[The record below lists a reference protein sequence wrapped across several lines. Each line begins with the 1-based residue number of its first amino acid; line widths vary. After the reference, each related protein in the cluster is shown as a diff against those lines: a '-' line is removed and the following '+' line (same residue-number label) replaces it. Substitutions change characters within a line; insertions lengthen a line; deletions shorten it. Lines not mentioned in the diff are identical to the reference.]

1 MLKTFKTIQA
11 QDREK
16 FVAPE
21 SVQDVIPVKRIWDD
35 GIFLVGKNKYS
46 KMFRFDDV
54 NYSSAS
60 DEEKAMMTA
69 QYAKILNTF
78 DVGATSKIT
87 INNRRMNMDDFTGRI
102 LLDMRDDGLDSYR
115 REYNRMLL
123 DKAESAN
130 SIMQEKYVTVSV
142 CKRSIEEARL
152 YFARVFASLFAQFKQ
167 IGSTCEELNAEQRL
181 RLLHDFFHPGEETQF
196 RFNMREF
203 MRRGHDFRDAIVP
216 DSFEFYSDYFKFG
229 DRFGRVLYLKDYAN
243 RINDELIAN
252 LCELNRNLMLSI
264 DIIPL
269 SMDEAIQEV
278 ENKLLGIDTNIAN
291 WQRRQNENNNFSAMI
306 PFDMMQQ
313 RTETEDFLNDITTND
328 QRMMLVV
335 ITIVHTA
342 DSKQQLDS
350 DTAAILSGTG
360 TSRLARLK
368 YQQMDAL
375 NTALPYGVRKIDAV
389 RTLTTDSLSI
399 FTPFRAQEIC
409 HANGV
414 YFGQNPISK
423 NLIVINRRNL
433 LNGNAMILGVSGSGK
448 SFICKN
454 EFVGLILAD
463 PNADYIFIDPE
474 REYSPLVKAMDGEA
488 IMLSSTS
495 DHHINAM
502 DMNANYGDGAN
513 PVILKSEFLMSLC
526 ELLVEDRHLGAKEK
540 SIIDRCTTATYR
552 YYKQGNYCGEPPTL
566 QDFYEQ
572 LLKQKEPEAH
582 DLAVDI
588 EMYAIG
594 NMNTFAHQ
602 TNVNTNNHVVCY
614 DIHELG
620 KNLQS
625 AGMLIVLDS
634 ILNRITRNRKRKRN
648 TYIFIDEIYLMF
660 QNEYSA
666 NFLHTLWKR
675 VRKYGAFCTGI
686 TQNVEDLLQSH
697 TARTMLSNSELLV
710 MLNQSGNDM
719 DRLAELLNISNTQR
733 SFMENVGPGQ
743 GLLKVGSSLVP
754 FVNQF
759 PTNTSLYKLM
769 STKINE

>member
-21 SVQDVIPVKRIWDD
+21 SWDD

-69 QYAKILNTF
+69 QYAKILNSF

-130 SIMQEKYVTVSV
+130 SIMQEKYVTVSA

-196 RFNMREF
+196 
-203 MRRGHDFRDAIVP
+203 GHDFRDAIVP
-216 DSFEFYSDYFKFG
+216 DSFEFFSDYFKFG

-252 LCELNRNLMLSI
+252 LCELNRNL
-264 DIIPL
+264 
-269 SMDEAIQEV
+269 
-278 ENKLLGIDTNIAN
+278 
-291 WQRRQNENNNFSAMI
+291 
-306 PFDMMQQ
+306 
-313 RTETEDFLNDITTND
+313 
-328 QRMMLVV
+328 
-335 ITIVHTA
+335 
-342 DSKQQLDS
+342 
-350 DTAAILSGTG
+350 
-360 TSRLARLK
+360 
-368 YQQMDAL
+368 
-375 NTALPYGVRKIDAV
+375 
-389 RTLTTDSLSI
+389 
-399 FTPFRAQEIC
+399 
-409 HANGV
+409 
-414 YFGQNPISK
+414 
-423 NLIVINRRNL
+423 
-433 LNGNAMILGVSGSGK
+433 
-448 SFICKN
+448 
-454 EFVGLILAD
+454 
-463 PNADYIFIDPE
+463 
-474 REYSPLVKAMDGEA
+474 
-488 IMLSSTS
+488 
-495 DHHINAM
+495 
-502 DMNANYGDGAN
+502 
-513 PVILKSEFLMSLC
+513 
-526 ELLVEDRHLGAKEK
+526 
-540 SIIDRCTTATYR
+540 
-552 YYKQGNYCGEPPTL
+552 
-566 QDFYEQ
+566 
-572 LLKQKEPEAH
+572 
-582 DLAVDI
+582 
-588 EMYAIG
+588 IG